1 MSGGDID
8 DDIKQE
14 IKLAPGHCD
23 ELEHPRPDKYKG
35 EFSCRNV
42 YRCRVILYIQSTT
55 SSCSAASDTTP
66 HPVFCILPTPASM
79 SMLQISYSHRSGI
92 LVHRESLQ
100 RRGES
105 IRRS

>member
-8 DDIKQE
+8 DDVKQE

-23 ELEHPRPDKYKG
+23 ELEHPRPDKYK
-35 EFSCRNV
+35 
-42 YRCRVILYIQSTT
+42 
-55 SSCSAASDTTP
+55 AASDTTP

-79 SMLQISYSHRSGI
+79 SRLQISYSHLSGI
-92 LVHRESLQ
+92 LVHSESLQ